1 MKKIKI
7 YQNKLSK
14 LVKISKKKYFND
26 YFIKHSNNVK
36 KHMEGY

>member
-14 LVKISKKKYFND
+14 LVKISKKKFND